1 MSALAAL
8 PIALPSVLTESVHFL
23 RPWWL
28 LGLLAL
34 PPLALWLRR
43 VERRRSGWQQA
54 VDPHLLPHLL
64 EGAAG
69 ARRAWA
75 GWLGLLGLALAL
87 LALAG
92 PGLGKRAQ
100 PLWQSRQ
107 PLVVALDLSRAML
120 ARDLPPSRLV
130 QARAK
135 LATLL
140 RERSGGE
147 VALVVFAQDAYTVAP
162 LTDDAANVALFL
174 DALSPDVM
182 PADGQQPARAIAWSQ
197 RLLQQAGF
205 VHGDILLLSDHAD
218 AAALAA
224 AAQARTAGY
233 AVFALGVGSAQ
244 GGVFPGPGG
253 LAQARLDAASLRALA
268 AAGGG
273 RYQAM
278 TAGDADLRALGVLQ
292 PGRADGAASGQAA
305 RVWRDDGYWL
315 LPLVMLCV
323 LPLFRR
329 GAALAVLLVV
339 AAGWP
344 SAPASAQAAESP
356 PVATQAPRGTLWQR
370 PDQVAHARRL
380 EGVAAY
386 RRGDYATAIA
396 RFSGLPDADSQY
408 DLGNALAQ
416 AGRYDEALAAY
427 DRALRLRPGM
437 ADAAYNRTL
446 VEAARQR
453 KSPPPAASPAS
464 GSGSPP
470 RPGSGQPSSGQKE
483 EGRDKGNKDAAGKNG
498 APPPSPAQDRSG
510 AQAAG
515 KAAGGP
521 PQPSQPSPEQARAQA
536 QADAAQ
542 RARMQQALQ
551 GRTAGAAPVQATPAP
566 RAETAE
572 ERERRLA
579 NQAWLQRVPDD
590 PGALLRARLQLEAR
604 RRAEAGGP

>member
-1 MSALAAL
+1 MSAT
-8 PIALPSVLTESVHFL
+8 LTLLGTLHVL

-43 VERRRSGWQQA
+43 AQRRRDGWQQA

-64 EGAAG
+64 EGTAG
-69 ARRAWA
+69 PRRAWA

-92 PGLGKRAQ
+92 PSTGKRAQ

-107 PLVVALDLSRAML
+107 PLVVALDLSSAML
-120 ARDLPPSRLV
+120 AHDLPPSRLV

-174 DALSPDVM
+174 DALAPDVM

-205 VHGDILLLSDHAD
+205 AHGDILLFTDHAD

-224 AAQARTAGY
+224 AAQARAAGY
-233 AVFALGVGSAQ
+233 AVSALGVGSAQ
-244 GGVFPGPGG
+244 GGVFAGPGG
-253 LAQARLDAASLRALA
+253 LAQARLDAGSLQALA

-273 RYQAM
+273 RYQ
-278 TAGDADLRALGVLQ
+278 TITVGDADLRALGVLQ
-292 PGRADGAASGQAA
+292 PGRAAGVASGQAA
-305 RVWRDDGYWL
+305 QVWRDDGYWL
-315 LPLVMLCV
+315 LPLAMLCV

-344 SAPASAQAAESP
+344 APPVVAQAAVP
-356 PVATQAPRGTLWQR
+356 PAAAQPPRGTLWQR
-370 PDQVAHARRL
+370 ADQVAYARRR

-396 RFSGLPDADSQY
+396 RFSGLPDADGQY

-416 AGRYDEALAAY
+416 AGRYDEAIAAY

-437 ADAAYNRTL
+437 PDALYNRKL

-453 KSPPPAASPAS
+453 RSPPPASSSAS
-464 GSGSPP
+464 GNATPP
-470 RPGSGQPSSGQKE
+470 RSGSGQPSPGQNAQD
-483 EGRDKGNKDAAGKNG
+483 RDKGGKDAAGKDG
-498 APPPSPAQDRSG
+498 ASPPPAQGRSG
-510 AQAAG
+510 PQTAG
-515 KAAGGP
+515 KTLDGP
-521 PQPSQPSPEQARAQA
+521 PQPSQLSPEQARAQA

-551 GRTAGAAPVQATPAP
+551 GRPAQVAPAQPAP
-566 RAETAE
+566 GSRAETAE

>member
-1 MSALAAL
+1 MATG
-8 PIALPSVLTESVHFL
+8 LTLFGSLHVL

-43 VERRRSGWQQA
+43 AARRRSGWQQA

-64 EGAAG
+64 TGEGG
-69 ARRAWA
+69 TPRAWA
-75 GWLGLLGLALAL
+75 GWWGLLGLALAL

-92 PGLGKRAQ
+92 PGWGKRAQ

-107 PLVVALDLSRAML
+107 PLVVALDLSRVML

-140 RERSGGE
+140 RERRGGE

-174 DALSPDVM
+174 DALAPDVM
-182 PADGQQPARAIAWSQ
+182 PADGQQPARAITWSQ
-197 RLLQQAGF
+197 RLLRQAGF
-205 VHGDILLLSDHAD
+205 AQGDILLLTDHAD

-224 AAQARTAGY
+224 AAQARAAGY
-233 AVFALGVGSAQ
+233 AVSALGVGSAQ
-244 GGVFPGPGG
+244 GGVFPGGDG
-253 LAQARLDAASLRALA
+253 LARATLDAPSLRALA

-273 RYQAM
+273 RYEAI
-278 TAGDADLRALGVLQ
+278 TADDADLRGLGVLQ
-292 PGRADGAASGQAA
+292 PRQADGRAAGHAAQ
-305 RVWRDDGYWL
+305 VWRDDGYWL

-329 GAALAVLLVV
+329 GTALALLLAVT

-344 SAPASAQAAESP
+344 SRPASAQAAP
-356 PVATQAPRGTLWQR
+356 PAPTTGQAPPGTLWRR

-437 ADAAYNRTL
+437 ADAAYNRKL

-453 KSPPPAASPAS
+453 KSPPTASSPAS
-464 GSGSPP
+464 GNDSPP

-483 EGRDKGNKDAAGKNG
+483 EGRDKGNKDAAGKDG
-498 APPPSPAQDRSG
+498 APPSSSTQDRSG

-515 KAAGGP
+515 RTADGP
-521 PQPSQPSPEQARAQA
+521 PQPSQPSSEQARAQA

-551 GRTAGAAPVQATPAP
+551 GRPAGAAPVQATPAP

-590 PGALLRARLQLEAR
+590 PGALLRARLQLEAQ
-604 RRAEAGGP
+604 RRAEAGVP

>member
-1 MSALAAL
+1 M
-8 PIALPSVLTESVHFL
+8 
-23 RPWWL
+23 
-28 LGLLAL
+28 
-34 PPLALWLRR
+34 
-43 VERRRSGWQQA
+43 
-54 VDPHLLPHLL
+54 DPHLLPHLL
-64 EGAAG
+64 EGTAG
-69 ARRAWA
+69 PRRAWA

-92 PGLGKRAQ
+92 PSTGKRAQ

-107 PLVVALDLSRAML
+107 PLVVALDLSSAML
-120 ARDLPPSRLV
+120 AHDLPPSRLV

-140 RERSGGE
+140 RERCGGE

-162 LTDDAANVALFL
+162 LTDDAANVALFI

-205 VHGDILLLSDHAD
+205 AHGDILLLTDHAD

-224 AAQARTAGY
+224 ATKARAAGY
-233 AVFALGVGSAQ
+233 AVSALGVGRAQ
-244 GGVFPGPGG
+244 GGVFAGPGG
-253 LAQARLDAASLRALA
+253 LAQARLDAGSLQALA
-268 AAGGG
+268 VAGGG
-273 RYQAM
+273 RYQTIAV
-278 TAGDADLRALGVLQ
+278 GDADLRALGVLR
-292 PGRADGAASGQAA
+292 PGHAAGVASGQAA
-305 RVWRDDGYWL
+305 QAWRDDGYWL

-344 SAPASAQAAESP
+344 APPAIAQAAAP
-356 PVATQAPRGTLWQR
+356 PAAAQAPRGTLWQR
-370 PDQVAHARRL
+370 ADQVAYARRL

-396 RFSGLPDADSQY
+396 RFSGLPDADGQY

-416 AGRYDEALAAY
+416 AGHYDEALAAY

-437 ADAAYNRTL
+437 PDALYNRKL
-446 VEAARQR
+446 VAAARQQR
-453 KSPPPAASPAS
+453 SSSPSSSASPSS
-464 GSGSPP
+464 GNATPP
-470 RPGSGQPSSGQKE
+470 RSGSGQPSPGQNAQ
-483 EGRDKGNKDAAGKNG
+483 GRDKGGKNATGKGG
-498 APPPSPAQDRSG
+498 ASPSAPAQGRSG
-510 AQAAG
+510 AQTGG
-515 KAAGGP
+515 KTPDGP

-551 GRTAGAAPVQATPAP
+551 GRPAQVAPAQPAP
-566 RAETAE
+566 GSRAETAE

-604 RRAEAGGP
+604 RRVEAGGP

>member
-1 MSALAAL
+1 MNA
-8 PIALPSVLTESVHFL
+8 PLTLLGTLHVL

-28 LGLLAL
+28 LGLVVLPVLAV
-34 PPLALWLRR
+34 WLRR
-43 VERRRSGWQQA
+43 AERRGDAWQEA

-64 EGAAG
+64 EGATG

-75 GWLGLLGLALAL
+75 EWLGLLGLALAL

-92 PGLGKRAQ
+92 PSTGKRAQ

-107 PLVVALDLSRAML
+107 PLVVALDLSSAML

-205 VHGDILLLSDHAD
+205 AYGDILLLTDHAD

-224 AAQARTAGY
+224 AAQAHAAGY
-233 AVFALGVGSAQ
+233 AVSALGVGRAQ
-244 GGVFPGPGG
+244 GGVFAGTGG
-253 LAQARLDAASLRALA
+253 LAQARLDAASLQALA

-273 RYQAM
+273 RYQAI
-278 TAGDADLRALGVLQ
+278 TADDTDLRALGVLQ
-292 PGRADGAASGQAA
+292 PRSAEGLASGQAA
-305 RVWRDDGYWL
+305 QIWRDDGYWL
-315 LPLVMLCV
+315 LPLVLLCV

-329 GAALAVLLVV
+329 GVLALLLVV
-339 AAGWP
+339 AAVG
-344 SAPASAQAAESP
+344 SAPPATAQAALPP
-356 PVATQAPRGTLWQR
+356 PVAAQAPRGTLWQR
-370 PDQVAHARRL
+370 ADQVAYARRL
-380 EGVAAY
+380 QGVAAY
-386 RRGDYATAIA
+386 RRGDYAAAIA
-396 RFSGLPDADSQY
+396 HFSGLPDADSQY

-416 AGRYDEALAAY
+416 AGRYDEAIAAY

-437 ADAAYNRTL
+437 PDAIYNRKR
-446 VEAARQR
+446 VEEARQR
-453 KSPPPAASPAS
+453 TSPPPSASSSSGNAA
-464 GSGSPP
+464 PP
-470 RPGSGQPSSGQKE
+470 RAGSGQPPPGQAAK
-483 EGRDKGNKDAAGKNG
+483 KGGDESRTDAAGRG
-498 APPPSPAQDRSG
+498 GVPPSPSARNRPG
-510 AQAAG
+510 AQTAAG
-515 KAAGGP
+515 RP
-521 PQPSQPSPEQARAQA
+521 PDDARPSPSQPSPEQARAQA
-536 QADAAQ
+536 RADAAL
-542 RARMQQALQ
+542 RSRMQQALQ
-551 GRTAGAAPVQATPAP
+551 GRPAGAAPVQGAPAP

-604 RRAEAGGP
+604 HRAEAGGP

>member
-1 MSALAAL
+1 MS
-8 PIALPSVLTESVHFL
+8 IALLPEGLHFL

-34 PPLALWLRR
+34 PVLALWLRR
-43 VERRRSGWQQA
+43 AARRRSGWQQA
-54 VDPHLLPHLL
+54 VDAHLLPHLL
-64 EGAAG
+64 EGGTAT
-69 ARRAWA
+69 RRAWA
-75 GWLGLLGLALAL
+75 EWLGLLGAALAV

-92 PGLGKRAQ
+92 PSTGKRAQ
-100 PLWQSRQ
+100 PLWQNRQ
-107 PLVVALDLSRAML
+107 PLVLALDLSSAML
-120 ARDLPPSRLV
+120 ARDLPPNRLAQV
-130 QARAK
+130 RAK

-147 VALVVFAQDAYTVAP
+147 VALVVFADDAYTVAP

-174 DALSPDVM
+174 DALAPDVM
-182 PADGQQPARAIAWSQ
+182 PADGHQPARAIAWSQ

-205 VHGDILLLSDHAD
+205 ARGEILLLTDHAD
-218 AAALAA
+218 AEALAA
-224 AAQARTAGY
+224 AARARAAGY
-233 AVFALGVGSAQ
+233 TVSALGVGSAR

-253 LAQARLDAASLRALA
+253 LGQARLDAASLRALA

-292 PGRADGAASGQAA
+292 PQSSEGEAAGQMAQ
-305 RVWRDDGYWL
+305 VWRDDGFWL
-315 LPLVMLCV
+315 LPLVLLCV

-329 GAALAVLLVV
+329 GVMAAMLLV
-339 AAGWP
+339 ALGWP
-344 SAPASAQAAESP
+344 SPPAAAQEG
-356 PVATQAPRGTLWQR
+356 APRGTLWQR
-370 PDQVAHARRL
+370 ADQAAHARRL

-437 ADAAYNRTL
+437 ADAIYNRKL

-453 KSPPPAASPAS
+453 KSPPPASSAS
-464 GSGSPP
+464 GNTSAP
-470 RPGSGQPSSGQKE
+470 RPGSGPPASGQKE
-483 EGRDKGNKDAAGKNG
+483 DGRGQGSKDAAGKNG

-515 KAAGGP
+515 KMPDGP
-521 PQPSQPSPEQARAQA
+521 PQPSQPSPEQALAQA

-551 GRTAGAAPVQATPAP
+551 GRPAGGAPMQATPAP
-566 RAETAE
+566 RPETAE